1 MKSENLIILAAA
13 AAAFWV
19 INSTRKTITMAPVRN
34 PTGYGTAG
42 SLNNGGSLPVTE
54 VNNTAMP
61 GQNGYG
67 WRYFSDGTVIDPQ
80 GNYYVDGAMVWSP
93 NAGQMGL
100 GM

>member
-13 AAAFWV
+13 AAAVWI
-19 INSTRKTITMAPVRN
+19 INSTRKTITMAPGRN
-34 PTGYGTAG
+34 SSGYGTAS
-42 SLNNGGSLPVTE
+42 SLNNGGTLPITE
-54 VNNTAMP
+54 VSNTSLP

-80 GNYYVDGAMVWSP
+80 GNYYLDGQMVWSP